1 MDKKTNPVHALL
13 AVETDLKNVST
24 KIMLETAGT
33 FSKRGEHFDGISK
46 QYESEDD
53 SAIGTNQTENKD
65 VVTTVGD
72 KLNYAK
78 TAIVEGL
85 NAQLSKEQSNSSGT
99 VVANLIVGDVDF
111 GELSATALLSLEK
124 EMVKLRK
131 MYESIPTLDPGKTW
145 KLDEYAGKGMWKT
158 GVATTFRTAKKE
170 DWIIVAPATTEHP
183 AQVKQVTKDIQVGR
197 YLTYY
202 KSGKITPLQKSE
214 LLSRIDSFILGV
226 KKARSLAN
234 QAEVVGCK
242 IGDKIFGFINEG
254 II

>member
-78 TAIVEGL
+78 KAVIAGL
-85 NAQLSKEQSNSSGT
+85 NAQLSKEQSNGSGT
-99 VVANLIVGDVDF
+99 VKANLTVGDTDF
-111 GELSATALLSLEK
+111 GDLSATALLSLEK
-124 EMVKLRK
+124 EMIKIRK

-145 KLDEYAGKGMWKT
+145 AEDPYSGKGMWKT
-158 GVATTFRTAKKE
+158 DVTTTFRTAKKE
-170 DWIIVAPATTEHP
+170 SWIIVAPATTEHP
-183 AQVKQVTKDIQVGR
+183 AQVKEIKEDVQVGR
-197 YLTYY
+197 YLTHY

-214 LLSRIDSFILGV
+214 LLSRIDTFILGV

-234 QAEVVGCK
+234 QAEVTDCK